1 MRILFSLFIVIPIL
15 EMVLLI
21 KVGSIIG
28 AIPTVGLV
36 LLTAMIGI
44 TLLRQQGFETLNRLQ
59 SRLAQGEIPGTEL
72 VEGAMLLVGG
82 ALLLTPGFFTD
93 AVGFVCLLPFF
104 RKPIASAIIQ
114 KGILN
119 NIHTFRGTNSFGSGA
134 AFQQDDPFTR
144 RSEKYTDKFA
154 SPPPHAG
161 KHTLDGEFVDESDKS
176 RNSLE

>member
-36 LLTAMIGI
+36 LLTAVIGI

-59 SRLAQGEIPGTEL
+59 ARLAQGEIPGTEL

-93 AVGFVCLLPFF
+93 AVGFVCLLPLF
-104 RKPIASAIIQ
+104 RRPIASAIIRQ
-114 KGILN
+114 GILT
-119 NIHTFRGTNSFGSGA
+119 NIHTFSGTGSFNSGT
-134 AFQQDDPFTR
+134 AFRQADPFAT
-144 RSEKYTDKFA
+144 RSEKPKDRFTSS
-154 SPPPHAG
+154 SPPTG
-161 KHTLDGEFVDESDKS
+161 RHTIDGEFVDESDKKGDL
-176 RNSLE
+176 LE